1 MSAQLSQLHGATTY
15 PGKALPL
22 TLLPEETVLL
32 AWETQSRA
40 EELIVTT
47 HRVRLSRRAIGW
59 RWTSSVMLES
69 LTACALDFRSRL
81 VFIVLAVLSPIVGM
95 GLTLG
100 IAEWLPLIC
109 GIAFGVLFVVLYVRS
124 RDQVV
129 EFTAPGATIRV
140 RSSGRS
146 LDDVR
151 QLVETVEAAK
161 NARYVQHFSHGSIE
175 NALAQLAPMS
185 SGSNITI

>member
-1 MSAQLSQLHGATTY
+1 MSAQLSQLHDATTY

-22 TLLPEETVLL
+22 TLLPGEDVLL
-32 AWETQSRA
+32 TWEMQSRA

-47 HRVRLSRRAIGW
+47 HRIRLSRRAIGW
-59 RWTSSVMLES
+59 RWTSSMLLES
-69 LTACALDFRSRL
+69 LIACTLDFRSRL
-81 VFIVLAVLSPIVGM
+81 IFIVLAVLSPIVGM
-95 GLTLG
+95 GWTLG

-109 GIAFGVLFVVLYVRS
+109 SIGLGVLFVVLYVRS

-129 EFTAPGATIRV
+129 EFTAPGTTIKV

-161 NARYVQHFSHGSIE
+161 NARYIQRFHSAAPNELGPETANTLMNFE
-175 NALAQLAPMS
+175 N
-185 SGSNITI
+185 